1 MAQTTVKAEIAVSA
15 DKLWALVRDFGNVPW
30 IPGGD
35 EATVEGEGVGMVRVL
50 MGGAVRER
58 LESIDEGGK
67 QIGYT
72 IDEGLPVPAKDYHAT
87 MVVSAAGAESAEL
100 EEEHGGEQAS
110 HEEAEEE
117 DQLGRQVA
125 AVERVRELI
134 GLRCR
139 EALLAVDPH
148 VRPHK
153 DVVVA
158 ARVAEDVGV
167 ERRV

>member
-50 MGGAVRER
+50 MGGALRER

-87 MVVSAAGAESAEL
+87 MVVSAAGAESAQLVWSCTYEPD
-100 EEEHGGEQAS
+100 GAS
-110 HEEAEEE
+110 EAEVGAQFEGLYDAMIGWIKE
-117 DQLGRQVA
+117 NLGVA
-125 AVERVRELI
+125 
-134 GLRCR
+134 
-139 EALLAVDPH
+139 
-148 VRPHK
+148 
-153 DVVVA
+153 
-158 ARVAEDVGV
+158 
-167 ERRV
+167 